1 MATSVA
7 MLFII
12 TLYQVCS
19 NRVSDI
25 INHSLVLFKIIT
37 LLIIS
42 IVGIAKLRIDHVNWN
57 YIFNAPFDLGAYASG
72 LIKVLLTYEG
82 WNNINYLIEEFKPSS
97 DNLEYPSVILKYS
110 SLISVG
116 ITFILCFLTN
126 AAFITVV
133 GYNINYNGNTPIP
146 MRFGKELLG
155 ETGEILMSI
164 LVAISSFGCVSAII
178 FTYSRIIKY
187 AAETGFMPRRISS
200 WFTSY
205 WKKSDTLLKQLLAQF
220 FYCLGLSFIFMIKTK
235 YNISDNISDF
245 FADAS
250 QYSAMIY
257 HAASAY
263 CLYILKKRLY
273 NTNNNTNPEI
283 LSIPIYVIITYL
295 LIIILIII
303 VLFIPSRN
311 GNFDYPI
318 SYCISWSVVILGVII
333 WWLRDRKRSEATE
346 EFIDE
351 TDQSEETISEAGRD

>member
-1 MATSVA
+1 MSSEISLDKDDGATLTEIPIDNGTRTITNRKKILGILYGLGYNLNYIIGEDAFNPNNIWTLVRSPGITLVLYFICGIISLLGSSVYIELGIRSLPSGIGEQKYITDAFPSKRNVGHIFSFVAIFVIFPSIIVAESFTSAQYLLYFYQRSLDVNWITMATSVA

-25 INHSLVLFKIIT
+25 INHSLALFKIIT

-57 YIFNAPFDLGAYASG
+57 YIFNVPFDLGAYASG
-72 LIKVLLTYEG
+72 LIKVLLTYED
-82 WNNINYLIEEFKPSS
+82 LIEEFKPSS

-116 ITFILCFLTN
+116 ITFILCK
-126 AAFITVV
+126 VV
-133 GYNINYNGNTPIP
+133 EYNINDNESTPIP

-178 FTYSRIIKY
+178 FT
-187 AAETGFMPRRISS
+187 
-200 WFTSY
+200 
-205 WKKSDTLLKQLLAQF
+205 
-220 FYCLGLSFIFMIKTK
+220 
-235 YNISDNISDF
+235 
-245 FADAS
+245 
-250 QYSAMIY
+250 
-257 HAASAY
+257 
-263 CLYILKKRLY
+263 
-273 NTNNNTNPEI
+273 
-283 LSIPIYVIITYL
+283 
-295 LIIILIII
+295 
-303 VLFIPSRN
+303 
-311 GNFDYPI
+311 
-318 SYCISWSVVILGVII
+318 
-333 WWLRDRKRSEATE
+333 EATE